1 MFTSSW
7 MKEWTSFW
15 TFWYKL
21 STCLSGRLIVSSHL
35 SSMDKSLFPHILLI
49 TIIGC
54 ILHTND
60 VCISNSQVVMLH
72 LVLSKTEGFPG
83 DSDSNESACNSG
95 NPGLISELGRSSGE
109 RNGNPFQY
117 SCLENSMDRGAWQA
131 TVHSVTK
138 SQTWLSD

>member
-15 TFWYKL
+15 TFWCKL

-49 TIIGC
+49 MIIGC

-83 DSDSNESACNSG
+83 DSDSNESACNAG
-95 NPGLISELGRSSGE
+95 NPGLIPELGRSSGE

-131 TVHSVTK
+131 TVHSITE

>member
-83 DSDSNESACNSG
+83 DSDSNESACSAG

-117 SCLENSMDRGAWQA
+117 CCLENSMDRGAWQA
-131 TVHSVTK
+131 TVHSITK